1 MRNAYIGYTYQHHV
15 AELFLAFMD
24 VERQI
29 DSIEI
34 EADVIH
40 DFDDI
45 TVSSKGE
52 IYTCQIKDFQA
63 ISLEDIVIAD
73 NKVSIG
79 DKVLTLSEGK
89 NVLFFKEISLIA
101 NNRIFGIPSYSEKNL
116 HIVSL
121 DRSSIDENLTDLYTN
136 NFSRLARIRSFFH
149 EKLDKRILKIRD
161 EDLPSINVY
170 LTELIEPTIELGL
183 KLLDFD
189 NILLIEGKP
198 GVGKSHLVNEIKKR
212 NQDSILYRFWVS
224 NQDKE
229 YEERLVYQNFV
240 FDISKKLFNDQKVR
254 EEEKI
259 MAELEARNHPL
270 IIDGLDHVENYNPSE
285 LNLFVQ
291 FIDKA
296 KDHCKVIILSR
307 PLKHKVEWKKQLLKN
322 WDREQTEKV
331 LKELYRIERFR
342 TISDIYEITGGY
354 PILVKYLAES
364 SKRHGSVPPLSKI
377 DEVNDY
383 YRELITNQK
392 GKQALSL
399 FVCSKAYFIQSEI
412 GLFLDDYASNYVN
425 EFIEE
430 HPYLFEINLNR
441 VSLYHDSFNT
451 FLLKEDVGLSDLRSG
466 VKDVVTKSIL
476 NLETRFLSR
485 LSSFELDHTSIK
497 SIAFKCSRLAAFDDL
512 IKNVVDFESITDFY
526 HQLRESLLMIS
537 PDDLDLINYF
547 DLGIIINLT
556 SRYSWIANIDSFL
569 YTYTKVLLF
578 NEFSE
583 EDITSSGYLFGML
596 YFIRTGD
603 SNQLRKVTSDN
614 FYDVEYFDKELKR
627 EIEEEEYFF
636 DNHKEGLS
644 KDQVERILTDKSQF
658 DPDNISYVLENIY
671 FNKDTASYYP
681 DFYDSITKFLLGK
694 EEQGVSLL
702 TECLKKYGISHWS
715 AYSYLKTAQ
724 RNILA
729 TGEFEETNAYLNLTF
744 NQFVEHIRELGS
756 FDSWKEI
763 LSYIRLSLHN
773 ERKID
778 IHCFL
783 LFLNKYYSRKDYCLV
798 SIHAALNVF
807 ESLGFI
813 EKEQSVKLISRI
825 QEKSEK
831 GYRGLLSDYIEQY
844 SPEIVIPFLE
854 EKFEVGELH
863 VDWFRL
869 SEKYINEI
877 SESTFYAGVEFTFR
891 SYGSRHVDFDEIAN
905 VLNSNWVDR
914 LIRILQLRK
923 FTIRLPEKDKG
934 IKALESLG
942 LLYEVYKPD
951 SYSSK
956 ETKLDYFD
964 QGILNKKNS
973 KLIQKKQLRPKD
985 VASYSD
991 GYHSALAEVALFESF
1006 SPADIKEEIEVI
1018 FYNSITGK
1026 TKSINAFYNLY
1037 YFIGNSLKLMND
1049 HSLDYDAKNFYLS
1062 FNYFL
1067 DALMINEK

>member
-1 MRNAYIGYTYQHHV
+1 MRYGYLGYTFQHHV
-15 AELFLAFMD
+15 AELFLALMD
-24 VERQI
+24 VEREI

-34 EADVIH
+34 EADVNH
-40 DFDDI
+40 NFDDI
-45 TVSSKGE
+45 TLSSKGKN
-52 IYTCQIKDFQA
+52 YTCQIKDLQF
-63 ISLEDIVIAD
+63 ISLEDLIID
-73 NKVSIG
+73 EDKVSIR
-79 DKVLTLSEGK
+79 DKVHGLSEAK
-89 NVLFFKEISLIA
+89 NILFFSEIDLVA
-101 NNRIFGIPSYSEKNL
+101 NNQVFGIPSYYEKNL
-116 HIVSL
+116 HIISL
-121 DRSSIDENLTDLYTN
+121 NRSSIDEHLRNLYPD
-136 NFSRLARIRSFFH
+136 NFSRQARISAFFH
-149 EKLDKRILKIRD
+149 EKLDRRILKISK
-161 EDLPSINVY
+161 EELPTINVY

-183 KLLDFD
+183 KLLDFN

-212 NQDSILYRFWVS
+212 NSDSTLYRFWVS
-224 NQDKE
+224 NQDRE
-229 YEERLVYQNFV
+229 YEKRLVYQNFV
-240 FDISKKLFNDQKVR
+240 FDLSKKLFNDQRMR
-254 EEEKI
+254 EEEMI
-259 MAELEARNHPL
+259 IAELEERNHLL

-285 LNLFVQ
+285 LRLFVQ
-291 FIDKA
+291 FIDRA
-296 KDHCKVIILSR
+296 KDCCKVIVLSR
-307 PLKHKVEWKKQLLKN
+307 PLKHKVDWKKQLLKN
-322 WDREQTEKV
+322 WDREQTEKA
-331 LKELYRIERFR
+331 LKELYHIERYR
-342 TISDIYEITGGY
+342 IISDIYEITGGY

-364 SKRHGSVPPLSKI
+364 FKRNGVVPPLSKL

-383 YRELITNQK
+383 YRALVINQK

-399 FVCSKAYFIQSEI
+399 FVCSNAYFMHSEI
-412 GLFLDDYASNYVN
+412 GLFLEDYASNYVN

-441 VSLYHDSFNT
+441 ISLYHDSFNT
-451 FLLKEDVGLSDLRSG
+451 FLLNEGIEFSDLKSG

-485 LSSFELDHTSIK
+485 LSSFDLDNPSIK
-497 SIAFKCSRLAAFDDL
+497 SIVLKYSQLATYDDL
-512 IKNVVDFESITDFY
+512 IKNVVDFEAITDFY
-526 HQLRESLLMIS
+526 HQLRESLIMIN

-547 DLGIIINLT
+547 DLGIIISLT
-556 SRYSWIANIDSFL
+556 SRYSWIASIDSFL

-578 NEFSE
+578 NDFSE
-583 EDITSSGYLFGML
+583 ENITSTGYLFGML

-603 SNQLRKVTSDN
+603 SNQLRKATSDD
-614 FYDVEYFDKELKR
+614 YHDVEHFDKRLKY

-636 DNHKEGLS
+636 DNHKERLTR
-644 KDQVERILTDKSQF
+644 DQVESILTERSQF
-658 DPDNISYVLENIY
+658 NPDDISYVLENIY

-681 DFYDSITKFLLGK
+681 DFYDSITKFLVGE

-744 NQFVEHIRELGS
+744 NQFVEHIRELNS

-773 ERKID
+773 EKKIE

-798 SIHAALNVF
+798 SIHASLNVF
-807 ESLGFI
+807 ESHDLI
-813 EKEQSVKLISRI
+813 QKEESVRLISRI

-844 SPEIVIPFLE
+844 SPDSIIPFLE

-869 SEKYINEI
+869 PERYINEV
-877 SESTFYAGVEFTFR
+877 SENTFYAGVEFTFR
-891 SYGSRHVDFDEIAN
+891 PGSRHVDFDEIDN

-914 LIRILQLRK
+914 LIRIIELRK
-923 FTIRLPEKDKG
+923 FTIRIPEKDKG
-934 IKALESLG
+934 IEALESLG
-942 LLYEVYKPD
+942 LFYEVYKPD

-956 ETKLDYFD
+956 ETKLDYFN
-964 QGILNKKNS
+964 QGILNEKYS
-973 KLIQKKQLRPKD
+973 ELIQRNQLKPKD

-991 GYHSALAEVALFESF
+991 GYHTALAEVSLFESF
-1006 SPADIKEEIEVI
+1006 SPNEIEEEIEAI

-1026 TKSINAFYNLY
+1026 VKSINSFYNLY
-1037 YFIGNSLKLMND
+1037 YFMGNSLKLMND
-1049 HSLDYDAKNFYLS
+1049 NSIVYDAKTFYSS

-1067 DALMINEK
+1067 KALMINE